1 MLRPSRIRVVRNQR
15 MSATISEKITGTGIP
30 ITLAAKK
37 FTKSNE
43 KPYTEL
49 ASEITSVIPRKIALV
64 PRVMMNGCSPVQLT
78 EQPLIAPVRRQPVHR
93 QSSLRET
100 GQHLPTS
107 VWRSPYRKAPES
119 RQPRGRYQRPDS
131 EKLAHADQY
140 RHGAL
145 NKNLGNIIGGQKI
158 FW

>member
-64 PRVMMNGCSPVQLT
+64 PRVMMNGC
-78 EQPLIAPVRRQPVHR
+78 E
-93 QSSLRET
+93 EF
-100 GQHLPTS
+100 
-107 VWRSPYRKAPES
+107 
-119 RQPRGRYQRPDS
+119 
-131 EKLAHADQY
+131 EKLTN
-140 RHGAL
+140 G
-145 NKNLGNIIGGQKI
+145 
-158 FW
+158 